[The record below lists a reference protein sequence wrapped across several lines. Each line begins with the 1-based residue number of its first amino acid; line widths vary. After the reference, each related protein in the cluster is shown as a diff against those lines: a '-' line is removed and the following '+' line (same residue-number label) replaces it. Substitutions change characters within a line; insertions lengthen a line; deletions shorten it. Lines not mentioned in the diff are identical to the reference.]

1 VPVLFGIGVSA
12 EGAWERGTVP
22 ESPVAGSYAG
32 ADGRRPSSL
41 VDARSFVDA
50 SRSNIARVY
59 DYWLGGKD
67 NFEADRA
74 EAERMLLI
82 FPGLRQLVRENREF
96 IARAVGWTAGQGIGQ
111 FIDVGAGLPTS
122 PATHQSARAVRP
134 DARVAYVDNDPMV
147 VSHARALLADGSNGV
162 AAVQGDLR
170 DPAGVLASPELL
182 SVIDLGKPACLI
194 LAAVLHLM
202 EADQAA
208 VIAAEFIRALA
219 PGSYVII
226 TMARYDDPLLG
237 DKIVHEYSAGTF
249 YNHSRQ
255 EAATFFRGLELVPPG
270 LANGST
276 WQPGIPESGMPLGDV
291 YPLVGVGR
299 KP

>member
-1 VPVLFGIGVSA
+1 MTCTNSHY
-12 EGAWERGTVP
+12 
-22 ESPVAGSYAG
+22 S
-32 ADGRRPSSL
+32 
-41 VDARSFVDA
+41 
-50 SRSNIARVY
+50 
-59 DYWLGGKD
+59 GKD

-74 EAERMLLI
+74 EAEKLLLI

-96 IARAVGWTAGQGIGQ
+96 IARAVGWAAEQGIGQ
-111 FIDVGAGLPTS
+111 FIDLGAGLPTS
-122 PATHQSARAVRP
+122 PATHESARAVRP
-134 DARVAYVDNDPMV
+134 DASVAYVDNDPMV
-147 VSHARALLADGSNGV
+147 VSHARALLACGSNGV

-170 DPAGVLASPELL
+170 DPAGVLASPELRA
-182 SVIDLGKPACLI
+182 VIDLGKPVCLI

-202 EADQAA
+202 EAGQAA
-208 VIAAEFIRALA
+208 VVAAEYVRALA

-249 YNHSRQ
+249 YNHSPR

-270 LANGST
+270 LTNGRT
-276 WQPGIPESGMPLGDV
+276 WRAGMPEPETSRGDV
-291 YPLVGVGR
+291 YALAGVGR

>member
-1 VPVLFGIGVSA
+1 
-12 EGAWERGTVP
+12 
-22 ESPVAGSYAG
+22 VAGSQAG
-32 ADGRRPSSL
+32 ADEREASP
-41 VDARSFVDA
+41 SFVTT
-50 SRSNIARVY
+50 RPNIARVY

-74 EAERMLLI
+74 EAEKLLLI
-82 FPGLRQLVRENREF
+82 FPGLRRLVRENREF
-96 IARAVGWTAGQGIGQ
+96 IGRAVSWTAGQGIGQ

-122 PATHQSARAVRP
+122 PGTHESARAISP

-147 VSHARALLADGSNGV
+147 VSHARALLANGNNGV

-182 SVIDLGKPACLI
+182 AVIDPGKPACLI

-202 EADQAA
+202 EAGPAA
-208 VIAAEFIRALA
+208 AIAAEYIRALA

-226 TMARYDDPLLG
+226 TMARYDDPVLG

-249 YNHSRQ
+249 YNHSPGD
-255 EAATFFRGLELVPPG
+255 AATFFRGLELIPPG
-270 LANGST
+270 LTNGRT
-276 WQPGIPESGMPLGDV
+276 WRAGMAEPRIPRGDV
-291 YPLVGVGR
+291 YALAGVGR

>member
-1 VPVLFGIGVSA
+1 
-12 EGAWERGTVP
+12 VP
-22 ESPVAGSYAG
+22 ESPVAGSPAG
-32 ADGRRPSSL
+32 ADGRHPSP
-41 VDARSFVDA
+41 FVDA
-50 SRSNIARVY
+50 SRPNIARVY

-74 EAERMLLI
+74 EAEKLLLI

-96 IARAVGWTAGQGIGQ
+96 IARAVRWTAGQGIGQ

-122 PATHQSARAVRP
+122 PATHESAQAVRP

-147 VSHARALLADGSNGV
+147 FRHARALLAGGSTGV

-170 DPAGVLASPELL
+170 DPAGILACPELL
-182 SVIDLGKPACLI
+182 AVIDPGKPACLI

-202 EADQAA
+202 EAGP
-208 VIAAEFIRALA
+208 AAEVAAGYIRALA

-226 TMARYDDPLLG
+226 TMARYDDPVLG

-249 YNHSRQ
+249 YNHSPE
-255 EAATFFRGLELVPPG
+255 EAVTFFRGLELVPPG
-270 LANGST
+270 LANGRT
-276 WQPGIPESGMPLGDV
+276 WQAGMPEPAIPRGDV
-291 YPLVGVGR
+291 YALAGVGR